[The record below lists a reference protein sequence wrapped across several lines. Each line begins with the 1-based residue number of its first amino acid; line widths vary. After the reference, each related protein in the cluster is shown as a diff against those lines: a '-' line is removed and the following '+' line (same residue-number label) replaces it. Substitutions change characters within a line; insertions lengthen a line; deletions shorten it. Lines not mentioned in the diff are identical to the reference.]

1 MNRAFMPL
9 LAIEQRDPATRE
21 TAPHTHA
28 AGQLIASLAGLLSV
42 STDGG
47 SWVVPASHAI
57 WIPPRVAHAMKSHGA
72 FAGAMVYIA
81 EQECANLHRMPC
93 TFRVSSLLR
102 EAASRAASWGQPPR
116 SEMELRVAAVI
127 VDEIATSPPEP
138 IGLTHPDDP
147 RLRRITDAILAQL
160 DDNRSLEDWAA
171 GSGMAPRTLARR
183 LVAETGF
190 CFSEWRQR
198 ARTLRAIQLL
208 VEGRSV
214 TTTAIELGYEN
225 ISAFIAMFRR
235 ITGVTPGHYA
245 RAQTLISKEAIS
257 GSNR

>member
-1 MNRAFMPL
+1 MNRALMPL
-9 LAIEQRDPATRE
+9 LAIEQRDRAIRE
-21 TAPHTHA
+21 TAPHTHTT
-28 AGQLIASLAGLLSV
+28 GQLIASLAGLLSV

-47 SWVVPASHAI
+47 SWVVPATHAI
-57 WIPPRVAHAMKSHGA
+57 WIPPRVAHAMMSHGA

-81 EQECANLHRMPC
+81 EQECGILHQMPC

-102 EAASRAASWGQPPR
+102 EAVSRAASWGQPPR
-116 SEMELRVAAVI
+116 NEMESRVAAVI
-127 VDEIATSPPEP
+127 LDEIATSPAEP
-138 IGLTHPDDP
+138 IGLTHPNDP

-171 GSGMAPRTLARR
+171 WSGMAPRTLARR

-190 CFSEWRQR
+190 SFSEWRQR

-208 VEGRSV
+208 VEGMSV

-235 ITGVTPGHYA
+235 IMGVTPGQYV
-245 RAQTLISKEAIS
+245 RAQTLISKAAIS
-257 GSNR
+257 RSS

>member
-1 MNRAFMPL
+1 
-9 LAIEQRDPATRE
+9 
-21 TAPHTHA
+21 
-28 AGQLIASLAGLLSV
+28 
-42 STDGG
+42 
-47 SWVVPASHAI
+47 
-57 WIPPRVAHAMKSHGA
+57 
-72 FAGAMVYIA
+72 MVYIA
-81 EQECANLHRMPC
+81 EQECGILHQMPC

-102 EAASRAASWGQPPR
+102 EAVSRAASWGQPPR
-116 SEMELRVAAVI
+116 NEMESRVAAVI
-127 VDEIATSPPEP
+127 LDEIATSPAEP
-138 IGLTHPDDP
+138 IGLTHPNDP

-171 GSGMAPRTLARR
+171 WSGMAPRTLARR

-190 CFSEWRQR
+190 SFSEWRQR

-208 VEGRSV
+208 VEGMSV

-235 ITGVTPGHYA
+235 IMGVTPGQYV

-257 GSNR
+257 RSS